1 MASGE
6 ELARR
11 QGVRQPARK
20 HTLPSLIKVPGRSP
34 GVAMGLSLLVM
45 TKVGSTVVLV
55 VVVAAL
61 AVSML
66 LRQRQ
71 SFHAGD
77 AKVILIQVNGQS
89 WGQKSKGAQV
99 GLS

>member
-1 MASGE
+1 
-6 ELARR
+6 
-11 QGVRQPARK
+11 
-20 HTLPSLIKVPGRSP
+20 
-34 GVAMGLSLLVM
+34 MGLSLLVM

-55 VVVAAL
+55 VVVAPL

-77 AKVILIQVNGQS
+77 AKVILLQVSVKS
-89 WGQKSKGAQV
+89 WGEKKQRGASWSV
-99 GLS
+99 FG